1 MLCSEALIEM
11 AAAGSEEYVA
21 SVDQGQSDTSLVS
34 FRSIFFKKL
43 EYSSFTMLCS
53 FLPDS

>member
-43 EYSSFTMLCS
+43 EYSSFTMLY
-53 FLPDS
+53 